1 MIKIMRKKIFGG
13 KTSYGQLVGILIL
26 DSRIPRIPGDP
37 GHAETFPFP
46 VRYGVIHDFPFQD
59 LIDIKK
65 DNLDFVI
72 KAAVALEKE
81 GVNFIAA
88 DCGLFSPFQ
97 HDIAEALNV
106 PFLSSALNLIP
117 LIANFLPEH
126 QRIGVVTGD
135 SRILKPEHLKAA
147 GADLHRLIIRGME
160 YSNEFQKVVIDRG
173 QELDV
178 EQLRKGVLEAAKGF
192 LEKPVGAVIL
202 ECTNLV
208 TFRADVQHLL
218 RVPVFDI
225 VSLIEFFADGFRLK
239 SFTSYFIS

>member
-1 MIKIMRKKIFGG
+1 MNKKIFGG
-13 KTSYGQLVGILIL
+13 KTSYGQLVGILML

-46 VRYGVIHDFPFQD
+46 VRYGVIKDYPFQD

-65 DNLDFVI
+65 DNLDLVI
-72 KAAVALEKE
+72 KAAVELEDE

-97 HDIAEALNV
+97 HDIAEALKV

-117 LIANFLPEH
+117 LVAGFLPDN
-126 QRIGVVTGD
+126 QKVGVITGD
-135 SRILKPEHLKAA
+135 SRMLKPEHLKAA
-147 GADLHRLIIRGME
+147 GADLNRLVIRGME
-160 YSNEFQKVVIDRG
+160 NSGEFQKVVINRG

-178 EQLRKGVLEAAKGF
+178 ERLRKGVLEAAEGF
-192 LEKPVGAVIL
+192 LEKHIGAVIL

-208 TFRADVQHLL
+208 TFRTDVQHLL
-218 RVPVFDI
+218 KAPVFDM

-239 SFTSYFIS
+239 SFTSSYIP

>member
-1 MIKIMRKKIFGG
+1 MVRIMNKKIFGG
-13 KTSYGQLVGILIL
+13 KTSYGQLVGILML

-46 VRYGVIHDFPFQD
+46 VRYGVIKDYPFQD
-59 LIDIKK
+59 LVDIKK
-65 DNLDFVI
+65 DNLDLVV
-72 KAAVALEKE
+72 KAAVELEEE

-97 HDIAEALNV
+97 HDIAEALKV

-117 LIANFLPEH
+117 LVAGFLPDN
-126 QRIGVVTGD
+126 QKVGVITGD
-135 SRILKPEHLKAA
+135 SRMLKPEHLKAA
-147 GADLHRLIIRGME
+147 GADLNRLIIRGME
-160 YSNEFQKVVIDRG
+160 NSGEFQKVVINRG

-178 EQLRKGVLEAAKGF
+178 ERLRNGVLEAAEGF

-208 TFRADVQHLL
+208 TFRVDVQHLL
-218 RVPVFDI
+218 KAPVFDM

-239 SFTSYFIS
+239 SFTSSYIP